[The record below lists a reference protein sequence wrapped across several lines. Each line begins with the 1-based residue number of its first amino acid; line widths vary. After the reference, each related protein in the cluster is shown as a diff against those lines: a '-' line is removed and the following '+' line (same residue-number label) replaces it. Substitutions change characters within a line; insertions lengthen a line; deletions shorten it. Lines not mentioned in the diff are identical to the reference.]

1 MPAASRTAQDYIET
15 VQVASELSAL
25 LPAGE
30 AAAARKALREL
41 SVSVY
46 VIKTLREQMRYDT
59 PRLVVEAGK
68 PFEIILQNMDAMGH
82 NLVVVK
88 PGTKEKVGTAAGTMT
103 PDKLDG
109 EGRAFLPKSTDIIAA
124 TKLVEPDQKVSLKL
138 TAPTEEG
145 EYEYVCTVPGHFAI
159 MNGKLIVTKD
169 VDAYLAA
176 HPAAALQ

>member
-1 MPAASRTAQDYIET
+1 MPADGRTAQEYIET
-15 VQVASELSAL
+15 VQVANELSAL
-25 LPAGE
+25 LPAPD
-30 AAAARKALREL
+30 AAAARQALKEL
-41 SVSVY
+41 RVNVY

-68 PFEIILQNMDAMGH
+68 PFEIILQNMDTMAH

-88 PGTKEKVGTAAGTMT
+88 PGTKEKVGTASATMT
-103 PDKLDG
+103 PDKLDAQ
-109 EGRAFLPKSTDIIAA
+109 GRAFLPASPDILAA
-124 TKLVEPDQKVSLKL
+124 TKLIDPDQKQSLKL

-176 HPAAALQ
+176 RP